1 MVKLVVEVLDANDL
15 MPKDGHG
22 NASPFVEVVFEE
34 QRQRT
39 STKSK
44 DLNPCWNEKLAF
56 NIQNP
61 RDFPNKTI
69 EVLVYNDNNNGQHKN
84 FLGRVRISGMSVPLS
99 EHEATVLRYPLD
111 KRGPFSRVKGDIAL
125 RVYAVHGGFDEFHS
139 FDPVKQVLHQ
149 AEAVENHYNHNQNQ
163 NHHHHKGPET
173 TSTPLQEINNTNKF
187 EDEYY
192 YKENH
197 EKNIKK
203 KKEKEVRTFYSLGT
217 GSGGGG
223 PPPPP
228 AEKPVFVETRS
239 DFHKAG
245 AAPAATMMQM
255 QFPGQKPEYGV
266 VETRPPLAARMG
278 YWGRDKTASTYDLV
292 EQMNFLYVSV
302 VKAKD
307 LPVMDMTGSLD
318 PYVEVKV
325 GNYKGVTKHLEKNQ
339 YPVWN
344 STFAFSKER
353 LQSNL
358 IEISVKDK
366 DFGKDDFVGKVLFD
380 LAEVPQRVPPDS
392 PLAPQWYKLVD
403 KKGDKFNHGEVMLAV
418 WMGTQADE
426 AFSEAWHSDAHSLS
440 QHSLANTRSKV
451 YFSPKLYYLRAHI
464 MLAQD
469 LVPSDKGRQPDTFV
483 KVQLGHQIRVTRP
496 SPMKHVNPE
505 WNEELMFVASE
516 PFDEYIIISVED
528 RIGPGKDEVIGRIFI
543 PVREV
548 PQRVETSKLPDARWF
563 ALQKPSM
570 AEEEGDKKKEAKF
583 ASRILLRLCIDS
595 GYHVLDESTHFS
607 SDLQPSSKH
616 LRKPSIG
623 LLEVGILS
631 ARNLLPMKGRE
642 GRMTDAYCVA
652 KYGNKWVRTR
662 TLLDTLHPRWNEQYT
677 WEVHDPCT
685 VITIGVFDNC
695 HINGKDDVKDQR
707 IGKVRI
713 RLSTLETDRIY
724 THSYPLLVLSPS
736 GLKKHGEL
744 HLAIRFTCTAWV
756 NMVAQY
762 SRPLLPKMHYVQPI
776 SVRHIDWLRHQAMQ
790 IVSAKLIRSE
800 PPLRKEIVEYML
812 DVDYHMWSLRR
823 SKANFHRIMS
833 LLSGISYV
841 ARWFGGICYWKN
853 PLTTILVHVLFL
865 ILVCYPELILPTIF
879 LYLFVIGLWNYRLRP
894 RIPPHMDARLSQ
906 AENTHPDELDEE
918 FDTFPTSRPSDII
931 RMRYDRL
938 KSVAGRVQTVI
949 GDLATQGERALSILS
964 WRDPRATAI
973 FIIFSLIW
981 AVFLYVTP
989 FQVVAVLIGLY
1000 VLRHP
1005 RFRSKM
1011 PSVPVNF
1018 FKRLP
1023 ARSDSLL

>member
-1 MVKLVVEVLDANDL
+1 MRVEDKGGLREAIRG
-15 MPKDGHG
+15 KI
-22 NASPFVEVVFEE
+22 VEIN
-34 QRQRT
+34 T
-39 STKSK
+39 
-44 DLNPCWNEKLAF
+44 
-56 NIQNP
+56 
-61 RDFPNKTI
+61 
-69 EVLVYNDNNNGQHKN
+69 NNNN
-84 FLGRVRISGMSVPLS
+84 
-99 EHEATVLRYPLD
+99 
-111 KRGPFSRVKGDIAL
+111 
-125 RVYAVHGGFDEFHS
+125 
-139 FDPVKQVLHQ
+139 
-149 AEAVENHYNHNQNQ
+149 
-163 NHHHHKGPET
+163 
-173 TSTPLQEINNTNKF
+173 NKF
-187 EDEYY
+187 DDQEYY
-192 YKENH
+192 YNKESH
-197 EKNIKK
+197 EKNKK
-203 KKEKEVRTFYSLGT
+203 KNKEKEVRTFYSLGT
-217 GSGGGG
+217 G
-223 PPPPP
+223 

-239 DFHKAG
+239 DFAKAG
-245 AAPAATMMQM
+245 SAPAATVMQM

-307 LPVMDMTGSLD
+307 LPVMDISGSLD

-339 YPVWN
+339 NPFWN
-344 STFAFSKER
+344 SVFAFSKER

-358 IEISVKDK
+358 IEITVKDK

-380 LAEVPQRVPPDS
+380 VAEVPQRVPPDS

-403 KKGDKFNHGEVMLAV
+403 KKGQKINQGEIMLAV

-426 AFSEAWHSDAHSLS
+426 SFPEAWHSDAHSVS
-440 QHSLANTRSKV
+440 QHNLANTRSKV

-464 MLAQD
+464 ISAQD
-469 LVPSDKGRQPDTFV
+469 LVPSDKGRHPDTFV
-483 KVQLGHQIRVTRP
+483 KVQLGHQVRVTRP
-496 SPMKHVNPE
+496 SPMKHINPE

-516 PFDEYIIISVED
+516 PFDEYIVISVED
-528 RIGPGKDEVIGRIFI
+528 RVGPGKDEVIGRIII

-548 PQRVETSKLPDARWF
+548 PQRIETSKLPDARWF
-563 ALQKPSM
+563 ALQRPSM
-570 AEEEGDKKKEAKF
+570 AEEGEKKKEAKF
-583 ASRILLRLCIDS
+583 ASRILIRLCLDS

-616 LRKPSIG
+616 LRKPCIG
-623 LLEVGILS
+623 ILEVGILS
-631 ARNLLPMKGRE
+631 ARNLHSASP
-642 GRMTDAYCVA
+642 
-652 KYGNKWVRTR
+652 
-662 TLLDTLHPRWNEQYT
+662 LDEQYT

-695 HINGKDDVKDQR
+695 HINGNHDVRDQR

-713 RLSTLETDRIY
+713 RLSTLETDKIY

-756 NMVAQY
+756 NMMAQY
-762 SRPLLPKMHYVQPI
+762 SKPLLPKMHYVQPI

-790 IVSAKLIRSE
+790 IVAAKLSRAE
-800 PPLRKEIVEYML
+800 PPLRREIVEYML

-841 ARWFGGICYWKN
+841 CRWFDGICCWKN

-879 LYLFVIGLWNYRLRP
+879 LYLFVIGLWNYRFRP
-894 RIPPHMDARLSQ
+894 RVPPHMDARLSQ

-918 FDTFPTSRPSDII
+918 FDTFPTSRPSDIV

-938 KSVAGRVQTVI
+938 RSVAGRVQTVI
-949 GDLATQGERALSILS
+949 GDMATQGERALSILS

-989 FQVVAVLIGLY
+989 FQVVAMLIGLY

-1005 RFRSKM
+1005 RFRSRM